1 MQKRMECRVEG
12 RVQMVMF
19 RDFTCRSARK
29 LGLVGTVQNMR
40 DGSVYVVAEGE
51 EEKLKE
57 LRKLLWK
64 GSLLARVENVECRW
78 TEPSGEFEK
87 FEIVY

>member
-1 MQKRMECRVEG
+1 
-12 RVQMVMF
+12 MVMF
-19 RDFTCRSARK
+19 RDFTCRKARK

-51 EEKLKE
+51 EKKLEE
-57 LRKLLWK
+57 LHDLLWK
-64 GSLLARVENVECRW
+64 GPLLARVENVECKW
-78 TEPSGEFEK
+78 GEPSGLFEK